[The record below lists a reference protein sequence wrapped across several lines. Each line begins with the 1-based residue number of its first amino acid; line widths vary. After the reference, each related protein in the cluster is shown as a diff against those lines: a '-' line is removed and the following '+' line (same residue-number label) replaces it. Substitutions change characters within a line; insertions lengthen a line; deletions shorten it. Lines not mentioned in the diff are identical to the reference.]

1 MKNKF
6 FFVLVTIFFLTSCQE
21 NNIPIYGHVLGKE
34 KAQNLELQ
42 IKKTDT
48 NIHFDY
54 AQKIDSLKDINLKYN
69 PKEAVIIV
77 DVDTFKKIENIYKT
91 KNVDFN
97 MYQGKKDKN
106 GHKTFVFN
114 EDYGLFATLGFESDC
129 LFLKDSMISFSVKE
143 FTFKDL
149 YVSLNN
155 IE

>member
-54 AQKIDSLKDINLKYN
+54 VQKNDSLKNINLKYY
-69 PKEAVIIV
+69 PKEEIITA
-77 DVDTFKKIENIYKT
+77 DLDTFKKINNSYKT
-91 KNVDFN
+91 KNIDFE
-97 MYQGKKDKN
+97 MYQGKKTKN
-106 GHKTFVFN
+106 GNKTFVFN

-129 LFLKDSMISFSVKE
+129 LFLKDSMISFNVKE